1 MAETPE
7 EESARSK
14 QQKLMRLETR
24 RSEKSGHE
32 NAQNKG
38 SEVQTPK
45 ISPFRAINEENGERK
60 TEESTGDISPLWKDT
75 MPHLYSDPV
84 QPSTSAKTDKK
95 NKRVAA
101 GGEEEEI
108 EEVEVF
114 YKEPEIVQID
124 SEIHSELDFDDDE
137 VDYSIAREYKQEEL
151 ERNEE
156 HNTAQI
162 KIEPRGGLG
171 EEEEEE
177 VYGYEEDQ
185 VADGE
190 SEVESAEELPKRRVL
205 TRNMATVSRNRR
217 RSVRK
222 QIKRNQKT
230 MPALLR
236 LGDGT
241 DKYVHGRS
249 RTPSTEIMSEDDVFR
264 RTGRKIKREPE
275 GATEEEEA
283 DKPSDQGRSRY
294 KKDNKQPKNKN
305 YRR

>member
-1 MAETPE
+1 MAGTPE
-7 EESARSK
+7 EESARLK

-38 SEVQTPK
+38 SEVETPK

-60 TEESTGDISPLWKDT
+60 AEESTGDISPLWKDT

-84 QPSTSAKTDKK
+84 QPSTSAKTDEK
-95 NKRVAA
+95 NERVAA

-162 KIEPRGGLG
+162 KIEPRGGPG
-171 EEEEEE
+171 
-177 VYGYEEDQ
+177 G
-185 VADGE
+185 
-190 SEVESAEELPKRRVL
+190 RR
-205 TRNMATVSRNRR
+205 RR
-217 RSVRK
+217 RSVR
-222 QIKRNQKT
+222 
-230 MPALLR
+230 L
-236 LGDGT
+236 
-241 DKYVHGRS
+241 
-249 RTPSTEIMSEDDVFR
+249 
-264 RTGRKIKREPE
+264 
-275 GATEEEEA
+275 
-283 DKPSDQGRSRY
+283 
-294 KKDNKQPKNKN
+294 
-305 YRR
+305 

>member
-1 MAETPE
+1 MAGTPE
-7 EESARSK
+7 EESARLK

-75 MPHLYSDPV
+75 MPHLYNDPV
-84 QPSTSAKTDKK
+84 QPSTSVKTDGK
-95 NKRVAA
+95 NERAAA
-101 GGEEEEI
+101 GGEEEEEEI
-108 EEVEVF
+108 EEV
-114 YKEPEIVQID
+114 EPEIVQID
-124 SEIHSELDFDDDE
+124 SEIHSELDFDNDE
-137 VDYSIAREYKQEEL
+137 VDNSIALEYKQEEL

-156 HNTAQI
+156 LNTAQI
-162 KIEPRGGLG
+162 KIEPRGDLG

-185 VADGE
+185 EADGE
-190 SEVESAEELPKRRVL
+190 SEVQSAEELPKRRVL
-205 TRNMATVSRNRR
+205 TRNIATVSRNRR
-217 RSVRK
+217 RSIRK
-222 QIKRNQKT
+222 QIKRDQKT
-230 MPALLR
+230 VPALLR

-241 DKYVHGRS
+241 DKYVYGRS
-249 RTPSTEIMSEDDVFR
+249 RPPSTEIMSEDDVFR

-283 DKPSDQGRSRY
+283 DKPSDQGRRRY